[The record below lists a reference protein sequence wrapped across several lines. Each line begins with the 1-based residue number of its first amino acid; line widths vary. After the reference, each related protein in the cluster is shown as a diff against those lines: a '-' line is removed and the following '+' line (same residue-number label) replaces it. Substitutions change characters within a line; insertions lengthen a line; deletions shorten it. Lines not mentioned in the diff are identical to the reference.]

1 MRSPATVMV
10 AGFISKRRED
20 NVRSTYNLSLNKI
33 LG

>member
-10 AGFISKRRED
+10 AGFNLHTLRA
-20 NVRSTYNLSLNKI
+20 NVCPTYNLSLNKN